1 MSVEFEYWWLLVLPL
16 FFTLGW
22 IAARVDIKQLL
33 SESTALPAAYFKGL
47 NFLISDQHDKAVEA
61 FSEAMQANTDSL
73 ELHFA
78 LGSLFR
84 RTGETDRA
92 INMHLNLLDK
102 KELTDNQRSAVKAEL
117 AQDYLKAGLF
127 DRAEE
132 LFKGLD
138 DTRYRQPAL
147 NALLEI
153 YVRER
158 EWAQAIAT
166 ATELERL
173 SGVPFRVEIA
183 QYYCEMAMNELI
195 ARNQDAA
202 RIQLNLALDA
212 NKNCVRA
219 NVMLGDLEAS
229 NGAHQAAI
237 SHWKRIEFQQ
247 PEYLG
252 LVAGKMLK
260 SYRATQPAKGKPLK
274 SGLKEGLAQ
283 LNVYLETYKLPS
295 LMSTLY
301 EATLNEEGAEKAA
314 KLARNELIRQPSL
327 TTLDQLLQARAM
339 ADETEAPVKNR
350 SNNQDIQLMQQT
362 VRNAIGN
369 RAAYHCDQCGFRA
382 KQYHWQCP
390 ACNAWESLPAEPS
403 EAVSREMTVKRTNGK

>member
-1 MSVEFEYWWLLVLPL
+1 MIEFEYWWLLVLPL

-33 SESTALPAAYFKGL
+33 AESTALPAAYFKGL
-47 NFLISDQHDKAVEA
+47 NFLISDQHGKAVDA
-61 FSEAMQANTDSL
+61 FSEAIEANTDSL

-102 KELTDNQRSAVKAEL
+102 KELTENQKNAVKAEL
-117 AQDYLKAGLF
+117 AQDYLKAGLY

-132 LFKGLD
+132 LFKGFD

-147 NALLEI
+147 RALLEI

-158 EWAQAIAT
+158 EWAQAITT

-173 SGVPFRVEIA
+173 SGVPFRIEIA
-183 QYYCEMAMNELI
+183 QYYCELAMNNII
-195 ARNQDAA
+195 AQQSDEA
-202 RIQLNLALDA
+202 RSFLNSALDA

-219 NVMLGDLEAS
+219 NVLLGDLELAF
-229 NGAHQAAI
+229 GQQTAGTHQAAI

-252 LVAGKMLK
+252 LIASKMLK
-260 SYRATQPAKGKPLK
+260 SYRALDSENGGHLQ
-274 SGLKEGLAQ
+274 EGLRQ
-283 LNVYLETYKLPS
+283 LNTYLETYKSPL
-295 LMSTLY
+295 LMSVLY
-301 EATLNEEGAEKAA
+301 EATLAEEGAEKAA

-339 ADETEAPVKNR
+339 ADETNTNKHA
-350 SNNQDIQLMQQT
+350 NNQDIQLMQQT

-382 KQYHWQCP
+382 KQHHWQCP

-403 EAVSREMTVKRTNGK
+403 EAISREMTVKKK

>member
-1 MSVEFEYWWLLVLPL
+1 MTVEFEYWWLLVLPL

-33 SESTALPAAYFKGL
+33 SESTTLPAAYFKGL
-47 NFLISDQHDKAVEA
+47 NFLISDQHDKAVDA
-61 FSEAMQANTDSL
+61 FSEAVQANTDSL

-92 INMHLNLLDK
+92 INMHLNLLEK
-102 KELTDNQRSAVKAEL
+102 KELTPNQKSAVKAEL

-147 NALLEI
+147 RALLEI

-158 EWAQAIAT
+158 EWVQAIET

-173 SGVPFRVEIA
+173 SGVPFRREIA
-183 QYYCEMAMNELI
+183 QYYCELAMNEII
-195 ARNQDAA
+195 AQNHDAA
-202 RIQLNLALDA
+202 RKQIALALDA

-219 NVMLGDLEAS
+219 NVLLGDLETTE
-229 NGAHQAAI
+229 GAHQAAI
-237 SHWKRIEFQQ
+237 THWKRIEFQQ

-260 SYRATQPAKGKPLK
+260 SYRAMNNLN
-274 SGLKEGLAQ
+274 EGLAQ
-283 LNVYLETYKLPS
+283 LNTYLETYKLPS
-295 LMSTLY
+295 LMSVLY
-301 EATLNEEGAEKAA
+301 EATLAEQSAEKAA
-314 KLARNELIRQPSL
+314 RLARNELIRQPSL

-339 ADETEAPVKNR
+339 ADDV
-350 SNNQDIQLMQQT
+350 NNQDIQLMQQT

-369 RAAYHCDQCGFRA
+369 RAAYHCNQCGFRA

-403 EAVSREMTVKRTNGK
+403 EAVSREMTIKKNNAK

>member
-1 MSVEFEYWWLLVLPL
+1 MMIEFEYWWLLVLPL

-22 IAARVDIKQLL
+22 IAARVDIRQLL
-33 SESTALPAAYFKGL
+33 SESTTLPAAYFKGL
-47 NFLISDQHDKAVEA
+47 NFLIGDQHDKAVEA
-61 FSEAMQANTDSL
+61 FSEAVQANSDSL

-92 INMHLNLLDK
+92 INLHVNLLDK
-102 KELTDNQRSAVKAEL
+102 KELTEPQRNAVKAEL

-132 LFKGLD
+132 LFKGLED
-138 DTRYRQPAL
+138 QRYKQPAL
-147 NALLEI
+147 RALLEI

-158 EWAQAIAT
+158 EWAQAITT

-183 QYYCEMAMNELI
+183 QYYCELAMNFII
-195 ARNQDAA
+195 AQNADVAHS
-202 RIQLNLALDA
+202 QLALALDA
-212 NKNCVRA
+212 NKNCIRA
-219 NVMLGDLEAS
+219 NVLLGDIEAS
-229 NGAHQAAI
+229 AGQHQTAI
-237 SHWKRIEFQQ
+237 SYWKRIEFQQ
-247 PEYLG
+247 PDYLG

-260 SYRATQPAKGKPLK
+260 SYRAADQ
-274 SGLKEGLAQ
+274 LKEGLAQ
-283 LNVYLETYKLPS
+283 LNTYIETYKLPS
-295 LMSTLY
+295 LMSVLY
-301 EATLNEEGAEKAA
+301 EATLTEEGAESAA

-327 TTLDQLLQARAM
+327 NTLDQLLQARAM
-339 ADETEAPVKNR
+339 ADDV
-350 SNNQDIQLMQQT
+350 NNQDVQLMQQT

-369 RAAYHCDQCGFRA
+369 RAAYHCNQCGFRA

-403 EAVSREMTVKRTNGK
+403 ETISREMTVKKSNQK

>member
-1 MSVEFEYWWLLVLPL
+1 MTVEFEYWWLLVLPL

-102 KELTDNQRSAVKAEL
+102 KELTPNQRSAVKAEL
-117 AQDYLKAGLF
+117 AQDYLKAGLY

-132 LFKGLD
+132 LFKSLD
-138 DTRYRQPAL
+138 DTRYRQPSL

-158 EWAQAIAT
+158 EWSQAVET

-173 SGVPFRVEIA
+173 SGVPFRKEIA
-183 QYYCEMAMNELI
+183 QYYCELAMNDII
-195 ARNQDAA
+195 AQKPDAA
-202 RIQLNLALDA
+202 RNLLHMALDA
-212 NKNCVRA
+212 NKSCIRA
-219 NVMLGDLEAS
+219 NVLLGDIEV
-229 NGAHQAAI
+229 NQGAHQAAI
-237 SHWKRIEFQQ
+237 SHWKKIEFQKPQ
-247 PEYLG
+247 YLG
-252 LVAGKMLK
+252 LIAGKMLK
-260 SYRATQPAKGKPLK
+260 SYRANNQLQ
-274 SGLKEGLAQ
+274 EGLAQ
-283 LNVYLETYKLPS
+283 LNTYLETYKLPT
-295 LMSTLY
+295 LMSVLY
-301 EATLNEEGAEKAA
+301 EATLTEEGPDKAV
-314 KLARNELIRQPSL
+314 KLARNELIRKPNL

-339 ADETEAPVKNR
+339 ADETKKNVKNLA
-350 SNNQDIQLMQQT
+350 NNQDIQLMQQT
-362 VRNAIGN
+362 VRNAIGD

-403 EAVSREMTVKRTNGK
+403 EAISREMTIKK

>member
-1 MSVEFEYWWLLVLPL
+1 MMNIEFEYWWLLILPL

-22 IAARVDIKQLL
+22 VAARVDIKQLI

-47 NFLISDQHDKAVEA
+47 NFLISDQHANAVEA
-61 FSEAMQANTDSL
+61 FSEAVQANTDSL

-102 KELTDNQRSAVKAEL
+102 KELTANQKNAVKAEL
-117 AQDYLKAGLF
+117 AQDYLKAGLY

-138 DTRYRQPAL
+138 DTRYQQPAL

-158 EWAQAIAT
+158 EWLQAIEA

-173 SGVPFRVEIA
+173 SGVPFRRQIA
-183 QYYCEMAMNELI
+183 QYYCELAMNALI
-195 ARNQDAA
+195 AQNQDAA
-202 RIQLNLALDA
+202 RVHLNMALDA

-219 NVMLGDLEAS
+219 NVLLGDLEAS

-252 LVAGKMLK
+252 LVANKMLK
-260 SYRATQPAKGKPLK
+260 SYRADGKLT
-274 SGLKEGLAQ
+274 EGLAQ
-283 LNVYLETYKLPS
+283 LNSYLETYKLAS
-295 LMSTLY
+295 LMSALY
-301 EATLNEEGAEKAA
+301 EATLAEEGAEKAA

-339 ADETEAPVKNR
+339 ADETSATKQGTTQ

-362 VRNAIGN
+362 VRHAIGN

-382 KQYHWQCP
+382 KQHHWQCP
-390 ACNAWESLPAEPS
+390 ACNAWEVLPAEPS
-403 EAVSREMTVKRTNGK
+403 DAISREMTVKKLK

>member
-1 MSVEFEYWWLLVLPL
+1 MNIEFEYWWLLILPL

-22 IAARVDIKQLL
+22 IAARVDIKQLI
-33 SESTALPAAYFKGL
+33 SESTALPASYFKGV

-61 FSEAMQANTDSL
+61 FSEAVQANTDSL

-92 INMHLNLLDK
+92 INMHLQLLDK
-102 KELTDNQRSAVKAEL
+102 KELTPNQKNAVKAEL
-117 AQDYLKAGLF
+117 AQDYLKAGLY

-147 NALLEI
+147 NSLLEI

-158 EWAQAIAT
+158 EWLQAVEA

-173 SGVPFRVEIA
+173 SGVSFRIQIA
-183 QYYCEMAMNELI
+183 QYYCEMAMNAI
-195 ARNQDAA
+195 IAQQQDTARNH
-202 RIQLNLALDA
+202 LNMALDA

-219 NVMLGDLEAS
+219 NVLLGDLEAS

-237 SHWKRIEFQQ
+237 SNWKHIEFQQ
-247 PEYLG
+247 PEYLS
-252 LVAGKMLK
+252 LVANKMLK
-260 SYRATQPAKGKPLK
+260 SYRANGK
-274 SGLKEGLAQ
+274 LKEGLSQ
-283 LNVYLETYKLPS
+283 LNTYLEAYKLPS
-295 LMSTLY
+295 LMSALY
-301 EATLNEEGAEKAA
+301 EATLAEEGAEKAA

-339 ADETEAPVKNR
+339 TEETSANKKT
-350 SNNQDIQLMQQT
+350 NNQDIQLMQQT

-369 RAAYHCDQCGFRA
+369 RAAYHCDHCGFRA
-382 KQYHWQCP
+382 KQHHWQCP
-390 ACNAWESLPAEPS
+390 ACNAWEALPAEPS
-403 EAVSREMTVKRTNGK
+403 EAISREMTLKKLKS

>member
-1 MSVEFEYWWLLVLPL
+1 MTTEFEYWWLIVLPL

-22 IAARVDIKQLL
+22 LAARIDIRQLL
-33 SESTALPAAYFKGL
+33 SESTTLPATYFKGL
-47 NFLISDQHDKAVEA
+47 NFLIDDQHDKAVEA
-61 FSEAMQANTDSL
+61 FSEAISVNTDSL

-92 INMHLNLLDK
+92 INMHLNMLDK
-102 KELTDNQRSAVKAEL
+102 KVLTANQKNAVKAEL

-132 LFKGLD
+132 LFLDLD

-153 YVRER
+153 YGRER
-158 EWAQAIAT
+158 EWSKAITT

-173 SGVPFRVEIA
+173 SGITFRVKIA
-183 QYYCEMAMNELI
+183 QYYCELAMNYMI
-195 ARNQDAA
+195 AQNPTDA
-202 RIQLNLALDA
+202 REQLNLALNA
-212 NKNCVRA
+212 NKNCIRA
-219 NVMLGDLEAS
+219 NVLLGDLEVEA
-229 NGAHQAAI
+229 GAHKMAI
-237 SHWKRIEFQQ
+237 SYWKRIEYQQ
-247 PEYLG
+247 PQYLG
-252 LVAGKMLK
+252 LIAKKMLK
-260 SYRATQPAKGKPLK
+260 SYRADNDLK
-274 SGLKEGLAQ
+274 AGLEQ
-283 LNVYLETYKLPS
+283 LNTYLETYQLVAI
-295 LMSTLY
+295 MSVLY
-301 EATLNEEGAEKAA
+301 EATLTEEGADKAA

-339 ADETEAPVKNR
+339 ANDVND
-350 SNNQDIQLMQQT
+350 QDVQLMQQT

-369 RAAYHCDQCGFRA
+369 RAAYHCNECGFRA

-390 ACNAWESLPAEPS
+390 ACNAWETLPAEPS
-403 EAVSREMTVKRTNGK
+403 EDVRREITIKK

>member
-1 MSVEFEYWWLLVLPL
+1 MMIEFEYWWLLVLPL

-22 IAARVDIKQLL
+22 IAARVDIRQLL
-33 SESTALPAAYFKGL
+33 SESTTLPAAYFKGL
-47 NFLISDQHDKAVEA
+47 NFLISNQQDKAVEA
-61 FSEAMQANTDSL
+61 FSEAVLANTDSL

-92 INMHLNLLDK
+92 INLHVNLLDK
-102 KELTDNQRSAVKAEL
+102 KELTAPQKNAVKAEL

-132 LFKGLD
+132 LYKSLD
-138 DTRYRQPAL
+138 DQRYRQPAL
-147 NALLEI
+147 RALLEI

-158 EWAQAIAT
+158 EWAQAITT

-173 SGVPFRVEIA
+173 SGVPFRTEIA
-183 QYYCEMAMNELI
+183 QYYCEIAMSHIIEQN
-195 ARNQDAA
+195 APAA
-202 RIQLNLALDA
+202 HSQLALALDA
-212 NKNCVRA
+212 NKNCIRA
-219 NVMLGDLEAS
+219 NVLLGDIEAS
-229 NGAHQAAI
+229 AGNHQMAI
-237 SHWKRIEFQQ
+237 SYWKRVEFQQ

-252 LVAGKMLK
+252 LVASKMLK
-260 SYRATQPAKGKPLK
+260 SYRALDTADAKTTDNTHLK
-274 SGLKEGLAQ
+274 DGLAQ
-283 LNVYLETYKLPS
+283 LNTYIENYKLPS
-295 LMSTLY
+295 LMSVLY
-301 EATLNEEGAEKAA
+301 QATLAEEGAESAA

-339 ADETEAPVKNR
+339 ADDV
-350 SNNQDIQLMQQT
+350 NNQDVQLMQQT
-362 VRNAIGN
+362 VRNAISN
-369 RAAYHCDQCGFRA
+369 RAAYHCNQCGFRA

-403 EAVSREMTVKRTNGK
+403 EMVQREMTVKKTNSPY

>member
-1 MSVEFEYWWLLVLPL
+1 MTVEFEYWWLLVLPL

-33 SESTALPAAYFKGL
+33 SESTTLPAAYFKGL

-102 KELTDNQRSAVKAEL
+102 KELTPNQRSAVKAEL
-117 AQDYLKAGLF
+117 AQDYLKAGLY

-138 DTRYRQPAL
+138 DTRYRQPSL
-147 NALLEI
+147 HALLEI

-158 EWAQAIAT
+158 EWTLAIET

-173 SGVPFRVEIA
+173 SGVPFRKEIA
-183 QYYCEMAMNELI
+183 QYYCELAMNDMI
-195 ARNQDAA
+195 AQKSDSARN
-202 RIQLNLALDA
+202 LLHLALDA
-212 NKNCVRA
+212 NKNCIRA
-219 NVMLGDLEAS
+219 NVLLGDIEVHE
-229 NGAHQAAI
+229 GAHQAAI
-237 SHWKRIEFQQ
+237 SHWKRIEFQKPQ
-247 PEYLG
+247 YLG
-252 LVAGKMLK
+252 LIAGKMLK
-260 SYRATQPAKGKPLK
+260 SYRASEQ
-274 SGLKEGLAQ
+274 LKEGLAQ
-283 LNVYLETYKLPS
+283 LNAYLETYKLPS
-295 LMSTLY
+295 LMSVLY
-301 EATLNEEGAEKAA
+301 EATLTEEGPDKAA
-314 KLARNELIRQPSL
+314 KLARNELIRKPNL

-339 ADETEAPVKNR
+339 ADETKKPVKNIG
-350 SNNQDIQLMQQT
+350 NNQDIQLMQQT
-362 VRNAIGN
+362 VRNAIGD

-403 EAVSREMTVKRTNGK
+403 DAISREMTVKK